1 MYNYDGRFLLEY
13 TKEILGKALT
23 FSLISCIIN
32 TVDIKKD
39 NWQKQ
44 QLDNLQKI
52 L

>member
-32 TVDIKKD
+32 TVEIEKTIIEKSD
-39 NWQKQ
+39 N
-44 QLDNLQKI
+44 
-52 L
+52 

>member
-32 TVDIKKD
+32 TVEIEK
-39 NWQKQ
+39 N
-44 QLDNLQKI
+44 NN
-52 L
+52 